1 MDAEP
6 LHALASRFRGRRLLV
21 TGGAGAI
28 AANLIRA
35 LLAAGGRVDA
45 TVRPGGQAWRLAGLS
60 EALTRHDVDVGN
72 ADALERVFARVRP
85 EFVFH
90 LAVPRGH
97 DAAARDEMLRVNV
110 LGAQALLGCVR
121 RHAVERLVVAGSSL
135 EYAPSHTALKESDP
149 IAPLTWHGATKA
161 AAAVL
166 YRQAATEDGLPVSLL
181 RLFHVYGP
189 WESAHR
195 LAPTAVRAALSGDA
209 MPMTA
214 GDIRRD
220 WVHVHDVCAALLL
233 AADKAAPG
241 DVFNI
246 GSGIETSNE
255 ALVDCVGSVLGR
267 SVRRSAGELPP
278 RATDAEHRFADRSL
292 AQARLGWVPRYSL
305 ADGLRQT
312 AAWHA
317 RHPAAWSD
325 PDDHRPE
332 AV

>member
-1 MDAEP
+1 VTDGMHGLAE
-6 LHALASRFRGRRLLV
+6 RFQGRRLLV

-28 AANLIRA
+28 GTHLIHA
-35 LLAAGGRVDA
+35 LLAAGCRIDA
-45 TVRPGGQAWRLAGLS
+45 TVRPGGRAWRLAGLG
-60 EALTRHDVDVGN
+60 EALTLHAVDVGD

-110 LGAQALLGCVR
+110 LGAHALLGCTH

-135 EYAPSHTALKESDP
+135 EYAPAHTALKETDP

-166 YRQAATEDGLPVSLL
+166 YRQAAAERGVPVSLL

-195 LAPTAVRAALSGDA
+195 LAPTAIRAALSGDA
-209 MPMTA
+209 MPMTV

-220 WVHVHDVCAALLL
+220 WVYVDDVCEALLL
-233 AADKAAPG
+233 AAHRAAPG

-246 GSGIETSNE
+246 GSGKETSNQE
-255 ALVDCVGSVLGR
+255 LVACVASVLGR
-267 SVRRSAGELPP
+267 PIRLTPDELPP

-292 AQARLGWVPRYSL
+292 AQRQLGWAPRHSL
-305 ADGLRQT
+305 AEGLRQT

-325 PDDHRPE
+325 PDDQRPE

>member
-35 LLAAGGRVDA
+35 LLAAGCRVDA
-45 TVRPGGQAWRLAGLS
+45 TVRPGGQAWRLTGLG
-60 EALTRHDVDVGN
+60 EALTRHTVDVGD
-72 ADALERVFARVRP
+72 ADALERVFAQVRP

-90 LAVPRGH
+90 LATPRGH

-135 EYAPSHTALKESDP
+135 EYAPAHTALKETDP

-166 YRQAATEDGLPVSLL
+166 YRQAAAEHGVPVSLL
-181 RLFHVYGP
+181 RIFHVYGP

-195 LAPTAVRAALSGDA
+195 LAPTAIRAALSGDA

-214 GDIRRD
+214 GGIRRD
-220 WVHVHDVCAALLL
+220 WVYVDDVCEALLL
-233 AADKAAPG
+233 AAAKAAPG

-246 GSGIETSNE
+246 GSGVETSNE
-255 ALVDCVGSVLGR
+255 TLVACVESVLGR
-267 SVRRSAGELPP
+267 SVRQLVGELPP

-292 AQARLGWVPRYSL
+292 AQRQLGWAPRHSL
-305 ADGLRQT
+305 KDGLRET

-317 RHPAAWSD
+317 QHPAAWSD
-325 PDDHRPE
+325 PADKKPE

>member
-6 LHALASRFRGRRLLV
+6 LHALASHFRGRRLLV

-35 LLAAGGRVDA
+35 LLAAGCRVDA
-45 TVRPGGQAWRLAGLS
+45 TVRPGGQAWRLTGLG
-60 EALTRHDVDVGN
+60 EALTRHTVDVGD
-72 ADALERVFARVRP
+72 ADALERVFAQLRP

-90 LAVPRGH
+90 LATPRGH

-110 LGAQALLGCVR
+110 LGAQALLGCAR

-135 EYAPSHTALKESDP
+135 EYAPAHTALKETDP

-166 YRQAATEDGLPVSLL
+166 YRQAAAEHGVPVSLL

-195 LAPTAVRAALSGDA
+195 LAPTAIRAALSGA
-209 MPMTA
+209 PMPMTA
-214 GDIRRD
+214 GGIRRD
-220 WVHVHDVCAALLL
+220 WVYVDDVCEALLL
-233 AADKAAPG
+233 AAEKAAPG

-246 GSGIETSNE
+246 GSGVETSNE
-255 ALVDCVGSVLGR
+255 ALVACVESVLGR

-278 RATDAEHRFADRSL
+278 RVTDAEHRFADRSL

-317 RHPAAWSD
+317 QHPTAWSD
-325 PDDHRPE
+325 PADKKPE